1 MLGRR
6 SNLFPLFCIANN
18 NHHLLTIPLARQLAL
33 PIKNN
38 NKNSTMSNQT
48 IGSGLGLVK
57 AVVSCGLLIFSV
69 AMIFGLMADGQT
81 RISGDVHPALA
92 FVVLIGAITWLTMVE
107 GGQGS
112 LVGLAPVN
120 GELFK
125 ETHPKAYV
133 STKLAHSGDNLDRY
147 LLGRQFMVVLTVF
160 SVNMSAGPNADAEL
174 WGLPDWVINM
184 FLGSGLAMILLTCMV
199 GQLNSQVNGCSC
211 MLDYINNYFAIFTLY
226 VAMAIEFSGLLHAS
240 YIIQILVAQ
249 MAGKPIESNE
259 PPRDG
264 LTAAFFWARCLM
276 SLGILGFCLAAT
288 LDALF
293 AGKTTIWEQIPAGVS
308 VVLFFVLMC
317 VVGLLE
323 GMQIAFFA
331 VARIPADERG
341 NSIFAKKTCE
351 LLFKGR
357 GENLAGFMIGRQL
370 CVVSCMFVVARVTT
384 IEIDDGEENIFGVSD
399 GLQEFFNFGFL
410 GAIFLTIA
418 GSISWQLVASAFP
431 LQFLANPL
439 VYVFL
444 RICLGLEAT
453 GLCQGAWV
461 LAALHKKI
469 AGFKRDEVYIGTA
482 EERRA
487 KQMGDNEDFIRS
499 GPGHPIKLP
508 AFPAMTG
515 LENYSIDQITALE
528 ADLVEHLAEAEEKLR
543 NIQHQKS
550 ILTGGKQLD
559 AEP

>member
-1 MLGRR
+1 
-6 SNLFPLFCIANN
+6 
-18 NHHLLTIPLARQLAL
+18 
-33 PIKNN
+33 
-38 NKNSTMSNQT
+38 MSNQT

-57 AVVSCGLLIFSV
+57 AVISCGLLIFSV
-69 AMIFGLMADGQT
+69 SLIFGLMADGQT
-81 RISGDVHPALA
+81 RISQDVHPALA
-92 FVVLIGAITWLTMVE
+92 FVVLIGGITWLTMVE

-125 ETHPKAYV
+125 ETHPKTYV
-133 STKLAHSGDNLDRY
+133 CTKLAHSGDNLDRY

-259 PPRDG
+259 PPRSG
-264 LTAAFFWARCLM
+264 AVAAFFWFRCLM
-276 SLGILGFCLAAT
+276 SLAILGFCLAAT

-293 AGKTTIWEQIPAGVS
+293 AGKTTIWEQIPTGVS

-370 CVVSCMFVVARVTT
+370 CVVSCMFVVARVTS

-515 LENYSIDQITALE
+515 MEDYSIDQITSLE
-528 ADLVEHLAEAEEKLR
+528 ADLIEHMAEAEEKLR
-543 NIQHQKS
+543 NIQHQKA

>member
-1 MLGRR
+1 
-6 SNLFPLFCIANN
+6 
-18 NHHLLTIPLARQLAL
+18 
-33 PIKNN
+33 
-38 NKNSTMSNQT
+38 MSNQT
-48 IGSGLGLVK
+48 INSGLGLVK
-57 AVVSCGLLIFSV
+57 AIISCSLLAFSI
-69 AMIFGLMADGQT
+69 ALIFGLMATGQT
-81 RISGDVHPALA
+81 KISGDVHPALA

-125 ETHPKAYV
+125 KTHPKAYV
-133 STKLAHSGDNLDRY
+133 STKLAHAGDNLDRY

-160 SVNMSAGPNADAEL
+160 SVNMAAGPNADAEL
-174 WGLPDWVINM
+174 WGLPAPIINI

-211 MLDYINNYFAIFTLY
+211 MLDYINNSFAIFTLY
-226 VAMAIEFSGLLHAS
+226 VAMGIEFSGLLHAS
-240 YIIQILVAQ
+240 YLIQIAVAKL
-249 MAGKPIESNE
+249 AGKPIESNE
-259 PPRDG
+259 PPRSG
-264 LTAAFFWARCLM
+264 AQSLFFWGRCLM
-276 SLGILGFCLAAT
+276 SLAILGFCLAAT

-293 AGKTTIWEQIPAGVS
+293 AGKTTIWESIPPFIS
-308 VVLFFVLMC
+308 VILFFVLMC

-341 NSIFAKKTCE
+341 NSTFAMKTCE
-351 LLFKGR
+351 LLFRGR

-370 CVVSCMFVVARVTT
+370 CVVSCMFIVARVTT
-384 IEIDDGEENIFGVSD
+384 IEIEEGEDNIFNVPDGV
-399 GLQEFFNFGFL
+399 QEFFNFGFL

-439 VYVFL
+439 VYFFL
-444 RICLGLEAT
+444 RICLALEST

-482 EERRA
+482 EERRS
-487 KQMGDNEDFIRS
+487 KEMGDDSDRIRS

-508 AFPAMTG
+508 AFSPMTG
-515 LENYSIDQITALE
+515 MEDYTLDQITALE
-528 ADLVEHLAEAEEKLR
+528 TDLKAHIAEAEEKLR
-543 NIQHQKS
+543 AVQVE
-550 ILTGGKQLD
+550 KQFKLGV
-559 AEP
+559 ETEKV